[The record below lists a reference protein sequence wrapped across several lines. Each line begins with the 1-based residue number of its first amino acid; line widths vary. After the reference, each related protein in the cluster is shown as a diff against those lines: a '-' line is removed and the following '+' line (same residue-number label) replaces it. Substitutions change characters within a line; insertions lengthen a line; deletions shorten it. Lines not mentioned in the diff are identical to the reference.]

1 MNVAGV
7 GIIVIGLDE
16 LELYKFFFTNLKYK
30 QTKGAG
36 NSPGDWSNVVLP

>member
-16 LELYKFFFTNLKYK
+16 LELYKFFLTNLKGFVVVGEY
-30 QTKGAG
+30 GFLAG
-36 NSPGDWSNVVLP
+36 I